1 MRAFLGSFT
10 VAACA
15 LALAACGGSAGKTTP
30 TASPTPSPVSTGGAT
45 ASASAVS
52 ASRSARLSS
61 TPAPTQTGPL
71 LTGPGVSPGEVPPT
85 RSSFSLPH
93 TADGAIAFAAY
104 FYRALDWSIATTDP
118 YLLRQISA
126 STCIGCYKYINA
138 MTTLEHA
145 GGYSVGGRGHATSFA
160 LVHGDSRV
168 TAEFTVQVTL
178 VQQSQVVVTSPSAA
192 PTTYSNDGKPETNFL
207 YVSWTNAGW
216 QAIEIG
222 TP

>member
-1 MRAFLGSFT
+1 MRAFLGLFT

-30 TASPTPSPVSTGGAT
+30 TASPTPSAVSTGGAT
-45 ASASAVS
+45 ASASAAS

-71 LTGPGVSPGEVPPT
+71 LTGHGVSPGEVPPT

-126 STCIGCYKYINA
+126 PTCGSCNTYIDGIEKVK
-138 MTTLEHA
+138 LA
-145 GGYSVGGRGHATSFA
+145 GGYSTGARITVDSVG
-160 LVHGDSRV
+160 RV
-168 TAEFTVQVTL
+168 NDTL
-178 VQQSQVVVTSPSAA
+178 VPAEYVFQIELHQSAQVLTTGAGAA
-192 PTTYSNDGKPETNFL
+192 PTTYPDTGKQDTNDL
-207 YVSWTNAGW
+207 YVGWGPNGW
-216 QAIEIG
+216 QALEF
-222 TP
+222 THS

>member
-1 MRAFLGSFT
+1 VRGLSGLIVLA
-10 VAACA
+10 VCAA
-15 LALAACGGSAGKTTP
+15 ALAACGGSADNFSTV
-30 TASPTPSPVSTGGAT
+30 SPTPSAPGSRSASGS
-45 ASASAVS
+45 ASASPTA
-52 ASRSARLSS
+52 
-61 TPAPTQTGPL
+61 APTQTGPL
-71 LTGPGVSPGEVPPT
+71 LTGHGVSPGEVPPT
-85 RSSFSLPH
+85 RSSFSLQH
-93 TADGAIAFAAY
+93 NSDGALAFAAY

-126 STCIGCYKYINA
+126 PTCIGCNKYINA
-138 MTTLEHA
+138 MTALEHA

-178 VQQSQVVVTSPSAA
+178 IQQSQVVVTSPGA
-192 PTTYSNDGKPETNFL
+192 PATTYSNSGNPETNFL
-207 YVSWTNAGW
+207 YVSWGNAGW